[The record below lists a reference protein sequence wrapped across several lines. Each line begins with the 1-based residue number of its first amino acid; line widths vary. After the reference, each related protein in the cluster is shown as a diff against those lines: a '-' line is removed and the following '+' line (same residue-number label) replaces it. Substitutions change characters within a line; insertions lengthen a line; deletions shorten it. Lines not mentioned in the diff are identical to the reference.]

1 MEEIVGLKPKMN
13 SIKFDNGKQKWSV
26 KEVSRIAQTSLKHD
40 VYENVLTTNNRI
52 RTNNITIGSNN
63 HQLETICINKIAL
76 PAFDD
81 KRFTQENG
89 IQTMLCDHPVFV
101 ASQFSE
107 KCKFPIG
114 AKKKW

>member
-26 KEVSRIAQTSLKHD
+26 KGVSRIAQTSLKHD

-63 HQLETICINKIAL
+63 HQLETNCINKIAL

-81 KRFTQENG
+81 KRFIQENG
-89 IQTMLCDHPVFV
+89 IQTMPCDHPVFR

-107 KCKFPIG
+107 KCKFLIV
-114 AKKKW
+114 AKTKW